1 MSDYV
6 ENMADAKMLQS
17 NPLPSAGKLIRR
29 ARGFDIDPVKYGR
42 RRRVLYLA
50 LGIAV
55 PVLLLGFWQI
65 GADQNWINRKFYPS
79 PVDNFRELR
88 LMFDKRDFGHDVRLT
103 LKRLAWGWLWGCV
116 FGVIVAYVMGMS
128 RLVRAALEPTLNALY
143 TVPKIALLSIFLI
156 VFGFRDKP
164 VIILIAVTVFFF
176 VWVPMQYEVMTV
188 SESYREAA
196 SSFGANKWQMFR
208 HVIWPATLPGLFVT
222 LRVAA
227 SVSVLTVIG
236 IEFAYS
242 PGSRGL
248 GYVINNARNTFE
260 PKIAYAG
267 IFVAALIGVVFQAIV
282 KRVGRL
288 VVRWDR
294 EDRGAP
300 TV

>member
-1 MSDYV
+1 MSGMYGIEGRAVAED
-6 ENMADAKMLQS
+6 S
-17 NPLPSAGKLIRR
+17 RIRTR
-29 ARGFDIDPVKYGR
+29 EMMVRRPRGFDIDPVKHGR
-42 RRRVLYLA
+42 RRRLLYLA

-65 GADQNWINRKFYPS
+65 GADQGWINPTFYPS
-79 PVDNFRELR
+79 PLANLRELR
-88 LMFDKRDFGHDVRLT
+88 RLFEDRDFGHDVYLT
-103 LKRLAWGWLWGCV
+103 LKRLAWGWLWGCI
-116 FGVIVAYVMGMS
+116 FGLIFAYVMGMS
-128 RLVRAALEPTLNALY
+128 RLVRAAFEPTLNALY

-156 VFGFRDKP
+156 IFGFKDEP

-176 VWVPMQYEVMTV
+176 VWVPMQHEVMTV

-208 HVIWPATLPGLFVT
+208 HVIWPATQPGLFVT

-236 IEFAYS
+236 IEFAYA
-242 PGSRGL
+242 PESRGL
-248 GYVINNARNTFE
+248 GYQILTAKNTFE

>member
-1 MSDYV
+1 VNVLKDA
-6 ENMADAKMLQS
+6 ADASMTMPGASTAKGML
-17 NPLPSAGKLIRR
+17 LIRR
-29 ARGFDIDPVKYGR
+29 ARGYDTDPVRYGR
-42 RRRVLYLA
+42 RRRVLYTA

-65 GADQNWINRKFYPS
+65 AADQGWISSLYYPS

-88 LMFDKRDFGHDVRLT
+88 AMFDKRDFGHDVRLT
-103 LKRLAWGWLWGCV
+103 LKRLIWGSMWGC
-116 FGVIVAYVMGMS
+116 ILGMS
-128 RLVRAALEPTLNALY
+128 RTVRAALEPTLNALY

-156 VFGFRDKP
+156 IFGFKDKP

-176 VWVPMQYEVMTV
+176 VWVPMQNEVMTV
-188 SESYREAA
+188 SGSYREAA

-242 PGSRGL
+242 PSSRGL

-282 KRVGRL
+282 RRIGRL
-288 VVRWDR
+288 VVRWDN

-300 TV
+300 VT